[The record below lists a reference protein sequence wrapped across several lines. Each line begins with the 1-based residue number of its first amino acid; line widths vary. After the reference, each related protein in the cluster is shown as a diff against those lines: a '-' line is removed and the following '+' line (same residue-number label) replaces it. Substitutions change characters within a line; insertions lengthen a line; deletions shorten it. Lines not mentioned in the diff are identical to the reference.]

1 MKFSPKKA
9 MEELEKRS
17 FTLIIRS
24 GKRTEEEHLIRFDDV
39 REVLEP

>member
-17 FTLIIRS
+17 FIVTVDESTDARCPVVL
-24 GKRTEEEHLIRFDDV
+24 LDDV

>member
-9 MEELEKRS
+9 MEELEKKS
-17 FTLIIRS
+17 FNVERIDGRKFKVVPL
-24 GKRTEEEHLIRFDDV
+24 DDV